1 VIALKRPTKE
11 TEVPSVERMLTRRRS
26 GDDVVRGLGDDDDD
40 VDDDSDGAQ
49 ATSIVRNC
57 RLRGPQLR

>member
-1 VIALKRPTKE
+1 M
-11 TEVPSVERMLTRRRS
+11 ERMLTRRCRPS
-26 GDDVVRGLGDDDDD
+26 GDDVLRGLGDNVDD
-40 VDDDSDGAQ
+40 DDDSDGAQ